1 MVSIE
6 ILRYTAFAAEPGGG
20 NPAGIVLDAASLS
33 ADEMLAIARRVAY
46 PETAFVVGRTPT
58 GPHVRYFSPA
68 AEVPFC
74 GHATIA
80 TAVVLAER
88 EGLGRRVFTTAAGDV
103 ALEATAAPDGSVQ
116 VAMTSVEPDSRAI
129 DPGFRDRLFAL
140 LGMVPDDIAEGFP
153 VRESFAG
160 NWHPV
165 LVLRDEERFHQFR
178 FAPETLAEL
187 MVEAGWTGTVTVLH
201 RTGELE
207 YEARNLFPVG
217 RLTEDPAT
225 GSAAASTGAYLREVG
240 AVSPGDRVVI
250 RQGRHVGRPSV
261 LLVDVP
267 ASGGITVTGGAT
279 PIAGL
284 PAV

>member
-178 FAPETLAEL
+178 FAPEPLAEL

-201 RTGELE
+201 RTGALE

-279 PIAGL
+279 PIAGV